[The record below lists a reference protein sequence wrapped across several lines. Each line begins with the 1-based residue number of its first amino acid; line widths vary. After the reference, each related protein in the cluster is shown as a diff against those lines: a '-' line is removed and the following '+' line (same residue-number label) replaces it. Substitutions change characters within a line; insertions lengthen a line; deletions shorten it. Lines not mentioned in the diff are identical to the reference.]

1 MIRRTVVL
9 VFALVLAAGGAACGG
24 GDDDSGSAGGD
35 DAAVDD
41 TAGGDTG
48 DAGEA
53 GGEGGDDGSESAA
66 TQLGVDRTFTGEGSE
81 AFCAA
86 VRELEQEYE
95 GKGDD
100 LAFAERMAEVTPPD
114 EIAAE
119 WSNLVTTLL
128 EIGSD
133 PSGEGMAALD
143 PEQSDSWARD
153 GAVVAAYLGDVC
165 GIT

>member
-1 MIRRTVVL
+1 MIRRTVLLVL
-9 VFALVLAAGGAACGG
+9 ALVLAAGGVACGG
-24 GDDDSGSAGGD
+24 GDDDDAGTTGD

-41 TAGGDTG
+41 TAGGEPAEDG
-48 DAGEA
+48 AA
-53 GGEGGDDGSESAA
+53 DDGAADESESAA
-66 TQLGVDRTFTGEGSE
+66 TELGVDRDFTGEGSE
-81 AFCAA
+81 EFCAA

-95 GKGDD
+95 GGGDD

-119 WSNLVTTLL
+119 WTNLLTTLQQ
-128 EIGSD
+128 IGND

-143 PEQSDSWARD
+143 PEESDRWARD

-165 GIT
+165 GIS